1 MAWTTSTR
9 RQRLPS
15 NWNKLRQQVLRNNNN
30 KCAGLPHPM
39 GSPAQVAGGTPTP
52 TGRWH
57 AAGCNRQAT
66 DVDHITAGDNHST
79 GNLQPLSR
87 ACHHA
92 KTTAET
98 LARTAAR
105 HAMTQH
111 KHAPHPNMQQ
121 TQNKNKTKR
130 NEEKPNETR
139 SRSLRE
145 RFT

>member
-9 RQRLPS
+9 KQRLPN

-39 GSPAQVAGGTPTP
+39 GSPTQTAGGTPTP

-57 AAGCNRQAT
+57 AAGCDGHAT

-79 GNLQPLSR
+79 DNLQPLSR

-98 LARTAAR
+98 IARAATR

-111 KHAPHPNMQQ
+111 KHAPHPNNKQ
-121 TQNKNKTKR
+121 TTNKNKTKQ
-130 NEEKPNETR
+130 NEEKQNETR
-139 SRSLRE
+139 NRNLRE

>member
-9 RQRLPS
+9 RQRLPN
-15 NWNKLRQQVLRNNNN
+15 NWNKLRQQVLQRHNN

-39 GSPAQVAGGTPTP
+39 GSPTQKAGGTHTP

-57 AAGCNRQAT
+57 AAGCNRHAT
-66 DVDHITAGDNHST
+66 DVDHITAGDNHSID
-79 GNLQPLSR
+79 NLQPLSR

-98 LARTAAR
+98 LARTATR
-105 HAMTQH
+105 RAMTQH
-111 KHAPHPNMQQ
+111 KHAPHPNTQQ

-130 NEEKPNETR
+130 NEEKLNETR
-139 SRSLRE
+139 SRNLRE

>member
-39 GSPAQVAGGTPTP
+39 GSPTQVAGGIPTP

-66 DVDHITAGDNHST
+66 DVDHITAGDNHSID
-79 GNLQPLSR
+79 NLQPLSR

-98 LARTAAR
+98 LARTATR

-139 SRSLRE
+139 SQSLRE

>member
-9 RQRLPS
+9 RQRLPN

-30 KCAGLPHPM
+30 KCAGLPRPM
-39 GSPAQVAGGTPTP
+39 GGATQVAGGTPTP

-57 AAGCNRQAT
+57 APGCNRRAT
-66 DVDHITAGDNHST
+66 DVDHIIAGDDHSID
-79 GNLQPLSR
+79 NLQPLSH

-98 LARTAAR
+98 LARTATR

-111 KHAPHPNMQQ
+111 KHTPHPNMQQ

-130 NEEKPNETR
+130 NEEKSSEARN
-139 SRSLRE
+139 RSLRE

>member
-9 RQRLPS
+9 KQRLPN
-15 NWNKLRQQVLRNNNN
+15 NWNKIRQQVLQRNNN
-30 KCAGLPHPM
+30 KCAGLPRPT
-39 GSPAQVAGGTPTP
+39 GTPTQMATGTTTP

-57 AAGCNRQAT
+57 AAGCNRHAT
-66 DVDHITAGDNHST
+66 DVDHITPGDNHSID
-79 GNLQPLSR
+79 NLQPLSR

-111 KHAPHPNMQQ
+111 KHAPHPNTQQ

-139 SRSLRE
+139 SRNLRE

>member
-1 MAWTTSTR
+1 
-9 RQRLPS
+9 
-15 NWNKLRQQVLRNNNN
+15 
-30 KCAGLPHPM
+30 M
-39 GSPAQVAGGTPTP
+39 GTATQIARGTPTP

-57 AAGCNRQAT
+57 AAGCNRHAT
-66 DVDHITAGDNHST
+66 DVDHIIPGDNHST
-79 GNLQPLSR
+79 DNLQPLSH

-98 LARTAAR
+98 LARTATR

-111 KHAPHPNMQQ
+111 KHAPHPNKQQ